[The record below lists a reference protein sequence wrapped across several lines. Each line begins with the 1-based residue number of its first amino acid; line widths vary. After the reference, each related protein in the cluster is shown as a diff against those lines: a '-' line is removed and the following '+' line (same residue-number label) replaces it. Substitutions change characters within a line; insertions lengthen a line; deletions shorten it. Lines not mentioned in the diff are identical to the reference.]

1 MSMQDEINLLSQCPC
16 CTALYRRQ
24 DANLVRQES
33 QLSIV
38 HISCAE
44 CRHAMLLSVKKSR
57 GGITCAGI
65 MTDCEFEDAV
75 RFLKADKISI
85 DDVIRVHTALEL
97 DNFMKIG

>member
-1 MSMQDEINLLSQCPC
+1 
-16 CTALYRRQ
+16 
-24 DANLVRQES
+24 
-33 QLSIV
+33 
-38 HISCAE
+38 
-44 CRHAMLLSVKKSR
+44 MLLSVKKSR